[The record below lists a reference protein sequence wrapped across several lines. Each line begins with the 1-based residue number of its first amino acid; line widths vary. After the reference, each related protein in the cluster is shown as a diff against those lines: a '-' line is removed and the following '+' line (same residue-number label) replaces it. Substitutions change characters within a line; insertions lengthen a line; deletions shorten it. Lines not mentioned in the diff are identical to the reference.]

1 MNINRQ
7 KKVKKG
13 ITMIKLSPSV
23 LAADFACL
31 KDEIKKISG
40 ADYVHIDVMDGHFV
54 PNITFGPDIVKCI
67 KKHTNLVLDVH
78 LMIENPEKYVD
89 VFLKSG
95 ADIITVH
102 YECNMDFEYIKNA
115 VKSAGKK
122 LGLSI
127 KPKTDAEVL
136 EKFLPDIDMALV
148 MSVEPGFGGQKFMP
162 ESIDKIKKIR
172 LMDKN
177 IDIEVDGGIG
187 EDNIKSVVDAGANVI
202 VAGSSVFRADDVKK
216 AVENLKKF

>member
-1 MNINRQ
+1 
-7 KKVKKG
+7 
-13 ITMIKLSPSV
+13 MIKLSPSV
-23 LAADFACL
+23 LAADFACI
-31 KDEIKKISG
+31 KDEIEKISG

-136 EKFLPDIDMALV
+136 GKFLPDIDMALV

>member
-1 MNINRQ
+1 
-7 KKVKKG
+7 
-13 ITMIKLSPSV
+13 MIKLSPSV

-31 KDEIKKISG
+31 KDEIEKISG

-122 LGLSI
+122 LGISI

-136 EKFLPDIDMALV
+136 KKFLPDIDMALV

-187 EDNIKSVVDAGANVI
+187 EDSIKSVVDAGANVI
-202 VAGSSVFRADDVKK
+202 VAGSSVFKADDVRK

>member
-1 MNINRQ
+1 
-7 KKVKKG
+7 
-13 ITMIKLSPSV
+13 MIKLSPSV

-31 KDEIKKISG
+31 KDEIEKISG

-148 MSVEPGFGGQKFMP
+148 MSVEPGVGGQKFMP
-162 ESIDKIKKIR
+162 ESIDKIKKFR

>member
-1 MNINRQ
+1 
-7 KKVKKG
+7 
-13 ITMIKLSPSV
+13 MIKLSPSV

-31 KDEIKKISG
+31 KDEIEKISG

-122 LGLSI
+122 LGVSI

-187 EDNIKSVVDAGANVI
+187 ADNIKSVVDAGANVI

>member
-1 MNINRQ
+1 
-7 KKVKKG
+7 
-13 ITMIKLSPSV
+13 MIKLSPSV

-31 KDEIKKISG
+31 KDEIEKISG

-122 LGLSI
+122 LGISI

-172 LMDKN
+172 RMDKN

-202 VAGSSVFRADDVKK
+202 VAGSSVFKADDVRK

>member
-1 MNINRQ
+1 
-7 KKVKKG
+7 
-13 ITMIKLSPSV
+13 MIKLSPSV
-23 LAADFACL
+23 LAADFANL
-31 KDEIKKISG
+31 KDEIEKISG

-54 PNITFGPDIVKCI
+54 PNITFGPDVVKCI

-89 VFLKSG
+89 AFLSSG

-102 YECNMDFEYIKNA
+102 YECNMNYEYIKNK
-115 VKSAGKK
+115 VKTAGKK

-127 KPKTDAEVL
+127 KPKTDVNVL
-136 EKFLPDIDMALV
+136 KEFLPDIDMVLI

-162 ESIDKIKKIR
+162 ESLEKIKKVR
-172 LMDKN
+172 SMDKN

-187 EDNIKSVVDAGANVI
+187 LQNIESVVNAGANVI
-202 VAGSSVFRADDVKK
+202 VAGSSVFGAEDVCK
-216 AVENLKKF
+216 AVAALKKF

>member
-1 MNINRQ
+1 
-7 KKVKKG
+7 
-13 ITMIKLSPSV
+13 MIKLSPSV
-23 LAADFACL
+23 LAADFANL
-31 KDEIKKISG
+31 KDEIEKISG

-54 PNITFGPDIVKCI
+54 PNITFGPDVVKCI

-89 VFLKSG
+89 AFLSSG

-102 YECNMDFEYIKNA
+102 YECNMNYEYIKNK
-115 VKSAGKK
+115 VKAAGKK

-127 KPKTDAEVL
+127 KPKTDVNVL
-136 EKFLPDIDMALV
+136 KEFLPDIDMALI

-162 ESIDKIKKIR
+162 ESLEKIKKVR
-172 LMDKN
+172 SMDKN

-187 EDNIKSVVDAGANVI
+187 LQNIESVVNAGANVI
-202 VAGSSVFRADDVKK
+202 VAGSSVFGAEDICK
-216 AVENLKKF
+216 AVAALKKF

>member
-1 MNINRQ
+1 
-7 KKVKKG
+7 
-13 ITMIKLSPSV
+13 MIKLSPSV
-23 LAADFACL
+23 LAADFANL
-31 KDEIKKISG
+31 KDEIEKISG

-54 PNITFGPDIVKCI
+54 PNITFGPDVVKCI

-89 VFLKSG
+89 AFLSSG

-102 YECNMDFEYIKNA
+102 YECNMNYEYIKNK
-115 VKSAGKK
+115 VKAAGKK

-127 KPKTDAEVL
+127 KPKTDVNVL
-136 EKFLPDIDMALV
+136 KEFLPDIDMALI

-162 ESIDKIKKIR
+162 ESLEKIKKVR
-172 LMDKN
+172 SMDKN

-187 EDNIKSVVDAGANVI
+187 LQNIESVVNAGANVI
-202 VAGSSVFRADDVKK
+202 VAGSSVFGAEDVCK
-216 AVENLKKF
+216 AVAALKKF

>member
-1 MNINRQ
+1 
-7 KKVKKG
+7 
-13 ITMIKLSPSV
+13 MIKLSPSV
-23 LAADFACL
+23 LAADFANL
-31 KDEIKKISG
+31 KDEIEKISG

-54 PNITFGPDIVKCI
+54 PNITFGPDVVKCI

-89 VFLKSG
+89 AFLSSG

-102 YECNMDFEYIKNA
+102 YECNMNYEYIKNK
-115 VKSAGKK
+115 VKAAGKK

-127 KPKTDAEVL
+127 KPKTDVNVL
-136 EKFLPDIDMALV
+136 KEFLPDIDMVLI

-162 ESIDKIKKIR
+162 ESLEKIKKVR
-172 LMDKN
+172 SMDKN

-187 EDNIKSVVDAGANVI
+187 LQNIESVVNAGANVI
-202 VAGSSVFRADDVKK
+202 VAGSSVFGAEDVCK
-216 AVENLKKF
+216 AVAALKKF

>member
-1 MNINRQ
+1 MQPTLRVL
-7 KKVKKG
+7 K
-13 ITMIKLSPSV
+13 TKL
-23 LAADFACL
+23 
-31 KDEIKKISG
+31 KKISG

-122 LGLSI
+122 LGISI

-148 MSVEPGFGGQKFMP
+148 MSVEPG
-162 ESIDKIKKIR
+162 S
-172 LMDKN
+172 
-177 IDIEVDGGIG
+177 EVR
-187 EDNIKSVVDAGANVI
+187 SLCP
-202 VAGSSVFRADDVKK
+202 K
-216 AVENLKKF
+216 ALTKLKRSA

>member
-1 MNINRQ
+1 
-7 KKVKKG
+7 
-13 ITMIKLSPSV
+13 MIKLSPSV
-23 LAADFACL
+23 LASDFANL
-31 KDEIKKISG
+31 KDEIEKISG

-54 PNITFGPDIVKCI
+54 PNITFGPDVVKCI

-89 VFLKSG
+89 AFLSSG

-102 YECNMDFEYIKNA
+102 YECNMDYEYIKNK
-115 VKSAGKK
+115 VKTAGKK

-127 KPKTDAEVL
+127 KPKTDVNVL
-136 EKFLPDIDMALV
+136 KEFLPDIDMVLI

-162 ESIDKIKKIR
+162 ESLEKIKKVR
-172 LMDKN
+172 SMDKN

-187 EDNIKSVVDAGANVI
+187 LQNIESVVNAGANVI
-202 VAGSSVFRADDVKK
+202 VAGSSVFGAEDVCK
-216 AVENLKKF
+216 AVAALKKF

>member
-1 MNINRQ
+1 
-7 KKVKKG
+7 
-13 ITMIKLSPSV
+13 MIKLSPSV

-31 KDEIKKISG
+31 KDEIEKISG

-187 EDNIKSVVDAGANVI
+187 KDNIKSVVDAGANVI

>member
-1 MNINRQ
+1 
-7 KKVKKG
+7 
-13 ITMIKLSPSV
+13 MIKLSPSV

-31 KDEIKKISG
+31 KDEIEKISG

-54 PNITFGPDIVKCI
+54 PNITFGPDIVSCI
-67 KKHTNLVLDVH
+67 KKHTKLVLDVH

-102 YECNMDFEYIKNA
+102 YECDMDFEYIKNA

-127 KPKTDAEVL
+127 KPKTDASVL
-136 EKFLPDIDMALV
+136 EKFLPEIDMALV

-162 ESIDKIKKIR
+162 ESIEKIKKIR
-172 LMDKN
+172 ALDKN

-187 EDNIKSVVDAGANVI
+187 EGNIKSVVDAGANVI
-202 VAGSSVFRADDVKK
+202 VAGSSVFKAADVKK

>member
-1 MNINRQ
+1 
-7 KKVKKG
+7 
-13 ITMIKLSPSV
+13 MIKLSPSV

-31 KDEIKKISG
+31 KDEIEKISD

-115 VKSAGKK
+115 VKSAGKPEEPK
-122 LGLSI
+122 EIIWDKSCVIIKKVASHFIGSPHAPVRIVLSR
-127 KPKTDAEVL
+127 
-136 EKFLPDIDMALV
+136 
-148 MSVEPGFGGQKFMP
+148 GFG
-162 ESIDKIKKIR
+162 SI
-172 LMDKN
+172 
-177 IDIEVDGGIG
+177 
-187 EDNIKSVVDAGANVI
+187 
-202 VAGSSVFRADDVKK
+202 VFA
-216 AVENLKKF
+216 

>member
-1 MNINRQ
+1 
-7 KKVKKG
+7 
-13 ITMIKLSPSV
+13 MIKLSPSV
-23 LAADFACL
+23 LAADFANL
-31 KDEIKKISG
+31 KDEIEKISG

-54 PNITFGPDIVKCI
+54 PNITFGPDVVKCI

-89 VFLKSG
+89 AFLSSG

-102 YECNMDFEYIKNA
+102 YECNMNYEYIKNK
-115 VKSAGKK
+115 VKTAGKK

-127 KPKTDAEVL
+127 KPKTDVNVL
-136 EKFLPDIDMALV
+136 KEFLPDIDMVLI

-162 ESIDKIKKIR
+162 ESLEKIKKVR
-172 LMDKN
+172 SMDKN

-187 EDNIKSVVDAGANVI
+187 LQNIESVVNAGANVI
-202 VAGSSVFRADDVKK
+202 VAGSSVFGAENVCK
-216 AVENLKKF
+216 AVAALKKF

>member
-1 MNINRQ
+1 
-7 KKVKKG
+7 
-13 ITMIKLSPSV
+13 MIKLSPSV

-31 KDEIKKISG
+31 KDEIEKISG

-122 LGLSI
+122 LGISI

-136 EKFLPDIDMALV
+136 KKFLPDIDMALV

-202 VAGSSVFRADDVKK
+202 VAGSSVFKADDVRK

>member
-1 MNINRQ
+1 
-7 KKVKKG
+7 
-13 ITMIKLSPSV
+13 MIKLSPSV

-31 KDEIKKISG
+31 KDEIEKISG

-187 EDNIKSVVDAGANVI
+187 EDNIKSVGDAGANVI

>member
-1 MNINRQ
+1 
-7 KKVKKG
+7 
-13 ITMIKLSPSV
+13 MIKLSPSV

-31 KDEIKKISG
+31 KDEIEKISG

-177 IDIEVDGGIG
+177 IDIEVDGGIS

>member
-1 MNINRQ
+1 
-7 KKVKKG
+7 
-13 ITMIKLSPSV
+13 MIKLSPSV

-31 KDEIKKISG
+31 KDEIEKISG

-67 KKHTNLVLDVH
+67 KKHTKLVLDVH

-89 VFLKSG
+89 VFLKYG

-127 KPKTDAEVL
+127 KPKTGAEVL

-148 MSVEPGFGGQKFMP
+148 MSVEPGFGGQKFLP

-172 LMDKN
+172 QMDKN
-177 IDIEVDGGIG
+177 IDIEVDGGIC
-187 EDNIKSVVDAGANVI
+187 EDNIKSVVDAGADII
-202 VAGSSVFRADDVKK
+202 VAGSSVFKADDVRK
-216 AVENLKKF
+216 AVENLKRF

>member
-1 MNINRQ
+1 
-7 KKVKKG
+7 
-13 ITMIKLSPSV
+13 MIKLSPSV

-31 KDEIKKISG
+31 KDEIEKISG

-122 LGLSI
+122 LGISI
-127 KPKTDAEVL
+127 KPKTDAKVL

-187 EDNIKSVVDAGANVI
+187 EDNIKSVVDAGANII
-202 VAGSSVFRADDVKK
+202 VAGSSVFKADDVRK

>member
-1 MNINRQ
+1 
-7 KKVKKG
+7 
-13 ITMIKLSPSV
+13 MIKLSPSV

-31 KDEIKKISG
+31 KDEIEKISG

-122 LGLSI
+122 LGVSI

-136 EKFLPDIDMALV
+136 KKFLPDIDMALV

-187 EDNIKSVVDAGANVI
+187 EDNIKSVVDAGANII
-202 VAGSSVFRADDVKK
+202 VAGSSVFKADDVRK

>member
-1 MNINRQ
+1 
-7 KKVKKG
+7 
-13 ITMIKLSPSV
+13 MIKLSPSV

-31 KDEIKKISG
+31 KDEIEKISG

-187 EDNIKSVVDAGANVI
+187 ADNIKSVVDAGANVI

>member
-1 MNINRQ
+1 
-7 KKVKKG
+7 
-13 ITMIKLSPSV
+13 MIKLSPSV

-31 KDEIKKISG
+31 KDEIEKISG

-102 YECNMDFEYIKNA
+102 YECNMDFEYIRNA

-122 LGLSI
+122 LGISI

-202 VAGSSVFRADDVKK
+202 VAGSSVFKADDVRK

>member
-1 MNINRQ
+1 
-7 KKVKKG
+7 
-13 ITMIKLSPSV
+13 MIKLSPSV

-31 KDEIKKISG
+31 KDEIEKISG

-136 EKFLPDIDMALV
+136 EKFLPYIDMALV

>member
-1 MNINRQ
+1 
-7 KKVKKG
+7 
-13 ITMIKLSPSV
+13 MIKLSPSV

-31 KDEIKKISG
+31 KDEIEKISG

-67 KKHTNLVLDVH
+67 RKLTNLVLDVH

-89 VFLKSG
+89 VFLASG

-102 YECNMDFEYIKNA
+102 YECNMDYEYIKNK
-115 VKSAGKK
+115 VKAAGKK

-127 KPKTDAEVL
+127 KPKTSADAV
-136 EKFLPDIDMALV
+136 KDFLPDLDMVLV
-148 MSVEPGFGGQKFMP
+148 MSVEPGFGGQKFMS
-162 ESIDKIKKIR
+162 ESLEKIKKIR
-172 LMDKN
+172 QMDKN

-187 EDNIKSVVDAGANVI
+187 EGNIKAVADVGANVI
-202 VAGSSVFRADDVKK
+202 VAGSSVFKAENVRQ